1 MRFLRVSKAS
11 ADARPENTRRVRA
24 AHRQSQTPSRRRLR
38 ERTSPFRNQEET
50 ARAAHPKAH
59 ELPLRAT
66 PR

>member
-1 MRFLRVSKAS
+1 MRFLRVNKGS

-24 AHRQSQTPSRRRLR
+24 AHRQSQTPSRRRSR
-38 ERTSPFRNQEET
+38 ERTGPFRNQGET
-50 ARAAHPKAH
+50 DQVARPKAH